1 MNSTT
6 PREAMPLERIVHY
19 FETLQPQSL
28 TQLGSIYHAQ
38 AQFKDPFQQVQGL
51 AAIERIYQHMFS
63 ALASPRF
70 VIQHRLGD
78 AQQCF
83 LTWDFCFAV
92 QRGSRRWD
100 IVIHGST
107 HLLLDAQG
115 LITHHRDY
123 WDAAE
128 ELYEKLPVLG
138 SLMRWL
144 KQKGQTPQ

>member
-6 PREAMPLERIVHY
+6 PLERITRY

-28 TQLGSIYHAQ
+28 ELLESIYHPQ

-51 AAIERIYQHMFS
+51 AAIARIYQHMFS
-63 ALASPRF
+63 ALVQPRF

-83 LTWDFCFAV
+83 LTWDFHFAV
-92 QRGSRRWD
+92 QRGARRWD
-100 IVIHGST
+100 VVIHGSS
-107 HLLLDAQG
+107 HLLLDDLG
-115 LITHHRDY
+115 RITQHRDY
-123 WDAAE
+123 WDVAE